1 METPDK
7 RELLERKMK
16 ASLAII
22 NTESLGPVRLPNVVC
37 CASYA
42 ISNL

>member
-7 RELLERKMK
+7 REPLERKVR
-16 ASLAII
+16 APLTII
-22 NTESLGPVRLPNVVC
+22 NTKSLGPVRLPNVVY